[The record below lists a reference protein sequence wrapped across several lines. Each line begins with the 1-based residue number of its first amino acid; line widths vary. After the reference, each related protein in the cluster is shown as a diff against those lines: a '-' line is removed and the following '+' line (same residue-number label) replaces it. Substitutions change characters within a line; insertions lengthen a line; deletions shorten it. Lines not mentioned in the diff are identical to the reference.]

1 GHRHGAVRSQRAPS
15 LGIDDEALQWTEQE
29 SGSSGNPWQHTQ
41 TVSRPLTSF
50 SALRLLVRDR
60 FPHAV
65 DNVGRIAG
73 DLVDR
78 PLQMLGPE
86 ADPSLRGE
94 PGVPGYEIHLGV
106 VEERVLVEV
115 R

>member
-1 GHRHGAVRSQRAPS
+1 M
-15 LGIDDEALQWTEQE
+15 
-29 SGSSGNPWQHTQ
+29 
-41 TVSRPLTSF
+41 
-50 SALRLLVRDR
+50 RDR
-60 FPHAV
+60 LPYPV
-65 DNVGRIAG
+65 DDGGGIAG

-86 ADPSLRGE
+86 ADPGLHGE